1 MPMQAIRPSRH
12 RKLIDIPDDV
22 FKTLTIKAAA
32 MGTNLKKLIEDILV
46 QEASEM
52 EDAEVYKYLIS
63 TRPEGKEM
71 LSAAEQDDF
80 ERRMGIGK
88 YR

>member
-1 MPMQAIRPSRH
+1 MESQAIKTPRH

-22 FKTLTIKAAA
+22 FKILNLKAAA
-32 MGTNLKKLIEDILV
+32 MGTNLKKLIEDIIS
-46 QEASEM
+46 QKASDL
-52 EDAEVYKYLIS
+52 EDAEVYRQLLA
-63 TRPEGKEM
+63 TRPEGQVM
-71 LSAAEQDDF
+71 MTSDEQDDF